1 MRKFLT
7 VFICLALP
15 AAALAQSAVTGVV
28 RDQSGGVVSGA
39 VVILRSAGGV
49 EQHAV
54 TGPEGRFELSRG
66 VPAGSTLVVRAGGF
80 AEKSQPAPAN
90 GSIEIILQ
98 PATLFESVTVTPSRT
113 EQRLG
118 DIPASVHVIDKETI
132 RQSPAVVAD
141 DVLRLSPTF
150 SLFRRT
156 SSLSAHPTAQGVSL
170 RGIGPSGVSRSL
182 VLIDGV
188 PFNDPFGGWVYWT
201 RVPLESVE
209 RVELIDGASS
219 SVWGNY
225 ALGGVINVVSS
236 RPKPRTFEMRT
247 QAGSRDTWK
256 LDFFGSDVWGKAG
269 VSLDGSFFDTGGFP
283 QVIAAERG
291 QVDTKAKVEYRNI
304 GLKID
309 YSPMDRVSTFV
320 RGGYFREERDNAKVT
335 TIPVGNAGVAEAND
349 TLWKSASGGVRASLP
364 DHSDLQATLF
374 LDWND
379 FNSNFMAV
387 AAAPAPALTPRAI
400 GRMTLLQHVPT
411 TGVGGIVQWTKALS
425 TRHLLAA
432 GTDFRRVEGE
442 SQERVLDPATGTTV
456 TTFRETG
463 GTQISSGTF
472 VQGQFWPVEALS
484 VTLSG
489 RVDHWRNFEAHH
501 NERSAATGLPT
512 ATHRGELPDRE
523 DTVFSPRLGALY
535 HVTDRVTAWGSLGTG
550 FRAPTLNELYR
561 QFSVGALVTLAN
573 DQLGPERLVGGEL
586 GLNIAPVENLTVRT
600 TWFDNRMKNP
610 ISNVTLVNVPNRAQ
624 RQNLGRTRIRGFQTD
639 VEYRFGRDWRAS
651 AAYVLNR
658 ARITENAADP
668 NLVGKFL
675 QQVPKNRGS
684 LSLSYSN
691 PRYVTVSAHAIF
703 VGHQFDDD
711 LNARV
716 GPGGV
721 IGLPGYGV
729 LELSAMRTVGRNFDL
744 FVTAQN
750 LLDKEYYVQLL
761 PTTSAAPRLIN
772 AGVRV
777 RFSGR

>member
-7 VFICLALP
+7 AFLYLALP
-15 AAALAQSAVTGVV
+15 AAVFAQSAVTGVV
-28 RDQSGGVVSGA
+28 RDESGGVVSGA
-39 VVILRSAGGV
+39 AVLLRNANGI

-54 TGPEGRFELSRG
+54 TGSDGRFELSRG
-66 VPAGSTLVVRAGGF
+66 IPPGSTLVVRAGGF
-80 AEKSQPAPAN
+80 AENSQTAPPS
-90 GSIEIILQ
+90 GTVEIVLQ

-118 DIPASVHVIDKETI
+118 DIPASVNVIDKETI
-132 RQSPAVVAD
+132 RRSPAVVAD
-141 DVLRLSPTF
+141 DVLRLAPTF

-201 RVPLESVE
+201 RVALESVE
-209 RVELIDGASS
+209 RIELIDGASS

-225 ALGGVINVVSS
+225 ALGGVINVVSA
-236 RPKPRTFEMRT
+236 RPRPRTFEMRT
-247 QAGSRDTWK
+247 QAGTRDTWK
-256 LDFFGSDVWGKAG
+256 LDFFGSDVWGRAG
-269 VSLDGSFFDTGGFP
+269 VSLEGSFFDTGGFP

-291 QVDTKAKVEYRNI
+291 LVDTKAQVEYRNV
-304 GLKID
+304 GVKID
-309 YSPMDRVSTFV
+309 YSPADRVSTFV
-320 RGGYFREERDNAKVT
+320 RGGYFREERDNAKMT
-335 TIPVGNAGVAEAND
+335 TIPVGNAGVPEAND
-349 TLWKSASGGVRASLP
+349 TLWKSASAGVRASLP
-364 DHSDLQATLF
+364 DQSDLQATLF
-374 LDWND
+374 LDWER
-379 FNSNFMAV
+379 FTSNFMAV
-387 AAAPAPALTPRAI
+387 PPATPARSI
-400 GRMTLLQHVPT
+400 GRMTLLQQVPT
-411 TGVGGIVQWTKALS
+411 TGIGGIATWTKALS
-425 TRHLLAA
+425 TRHLLSA

-442 SQERVLDPATGTTV
+442 SQERVLDAATGTSAV
-456 TTFRETG
+456 TRRETG
-463 GTQISSGTF
+463 GAQLSSGTF

-484 VTLSG
+484 VTVSG

-501 NERSAATGLPT
+501 NETSVATGLPT
-512 ATHRGELPDRE
+512 ATHRGDLPDRD
-523 DTVFSPRLGALY
+523 DTVFSPRLAALY
-535 HVTDRVTAWGSLGTG
+535 HVTDRVTAWGSIGTG

-573 DQLGPERLVGGEL
+573 DQLGPERLVGGEV
-586 GLNIAPVENLTVRT
+586 GLNVAPAENMTVRT

-610 ISNVTLVNVPNRAQ
+610 ISNVTIGVNRAQ

-639 VEYRFGRDWRAS
+639 VEYRFGRDWRAG

-684 LSLSYSN
+684 LSVSYSN
-691 PRYVTVSAHAIF
+691 PRYLTASLSAIF

-721 IGLPGYGV
+721 TGLPGYGV
-729 LELSAMRTVGRNFDL
+729 LDFSVMRTVGRNLDL

-761 PTTSAAPRLIN
+761 PTTSAAPRLVN
-772 AGVRV
+772 GGVRV
-777 RFSGR
+777 RFAGR